1 MNITI
6 KDKEYRFVC
15 NYQNDESIR
24 KSFNELTNS
33 IWEFDFEVWYQT
45 GYWGEKCQLYS
56 LLDGE
61 KMVSHITVSI
71 FDAVILGEKKT
82 LVQLGTVMTDEA
94 YRGQGLNRCLMEK
107 VLVDWDDKCDF
118 IYLFANESVLDFYPK
133 FGFSAVEEFEAVRT
147 SLREMT
153 KIPFRQLDISTAEDL
168 KLLDTIT
175 KNVHPVAD
183 LSILNNTGLIMFYCL
198 GLGVFNDNLFY
209 FEGLNAIVVAE
220 YDELNLI
227 IHDVFAPNSVDMDI
241 IVDSLRGEKTEQVTL
256 RFTPQNKT
264 NYQLENFKD
273 EDLVLFVS
281 TRAKDLFENNKL
293 IFPTLSHT

>member
-15 NYQNDESIR
+15 NYQNDETLR

-33 IWEFDFEVWYQT
+33 VWEFDFEAWYQT

-107 VLVDWDDKCDF
+107 VLADWDDKCDF

-147 SLREMT
+147 SLREIA
-153 KIPFRQLDISTAEDL
+153 KIPFRQLDISTAKDL
-168 KLLDTIT
+168 KLLDEIT
-175 KNVHPVAD
+175 KNAHPVAD

-198 GLGVFNDNLFY
+198 GLGLFNDSLFY

-220 YDELNLI
+220 YDETNLI

-241 IVDSLRGEKTEQVTL
+241 IVDSLKREDTEQVTL

-281 TRAKDLFENNKL
+281 ARAKDLFENNKL